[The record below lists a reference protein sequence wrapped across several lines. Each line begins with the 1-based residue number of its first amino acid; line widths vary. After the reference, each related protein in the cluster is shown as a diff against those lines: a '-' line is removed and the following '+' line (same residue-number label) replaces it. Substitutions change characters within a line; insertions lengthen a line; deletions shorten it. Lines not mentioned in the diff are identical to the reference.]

1 MHSECDQPM
10 QLLLP
15 ARLPV
20 HGRERLLQWSVQ
32 RGDASVPVDAAG
44 EPRSTVTMG
53 GAGTVP
59 ALLFSASSE

>member
-1 MHSECDQPM
+1 MHPECDQPM
-10 QLLLP
+10 QQLLP
-15 ARLPV
+15 VRLPV